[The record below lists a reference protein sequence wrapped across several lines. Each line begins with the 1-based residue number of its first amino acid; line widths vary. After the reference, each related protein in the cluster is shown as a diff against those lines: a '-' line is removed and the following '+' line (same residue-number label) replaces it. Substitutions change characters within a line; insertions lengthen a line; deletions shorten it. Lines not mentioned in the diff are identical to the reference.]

1 MTGTGLIF
9 SILTWIVPLVV
20 AIILHEIAHGWVASA
35 FGDPTARRAGRLSLN
50 PVRHVDPI
58 GTVALPL
65 VLAVSGAPLF
75 GWAKPVP
82 VNPALLRNPR
92 WHGILVAAAGPGINL
107 VLATAAAF
115 AYGIAVTGL
124 DGRQPGV
131 FQLFIVANLFNF
143 MTINLF
149 LAVFNMLPV
158 PPLDGG
164 HVVAGL
170 LPPRLGAR
178 YERLGRLGI
187 VLLMVV
193 IVAVP
198 LLFPH
203 AHVAE
208 RILLPPVR
216 AIQGLLLT
224 DVAGLG

>member
-9 SILTWIVPLVV
+9 SILTWIVPLVI
-20 AIILHEIAHGWVASA
+20 AIVLHEIAHGWVANA

-65 VLAVSGAPLF
+65 VLAISGAPLF

-82 VNPALLRNPR
+82 VTPSLLRNPR
-92 WHGILVAAAGPGINL
+92 WHGVLVSAAGPGINL
-107 VLATAAAF
+107 VLAMFAAF
-115 AYGIAVTGL
+115 AYGIAVTSL

-131 FQLFIVANLFNF
+131 FQLFVIANLFNF

-170 LPPRLGAR
+170 LPPSLGAR

-216 AIQGLLLT
+216 AIQGLLLGG
-224 DVAGLG
+224 VAGLG